1 MDKLDP
7 KPRYM
12 KINPTRFNIST
23 LPKMATSGIITDW
36 NGINMAATNTSKR
49 IPLNL
54 LVFRASA
61 YPAMEEK
68 MIIIVTLIPV
78 INSELNNELT
88 KFKSINAT
96 TKFSM
101 DSDSG
106 SPSTFVKI
114 SFFDLNAFT
123 IIIYNGVNHNNPRMI
138 PNISTP

>member
-23 LPKMATSGIITDW
+23 LPKMDTSGIITDW

-61 YPAMEEK
+61 YHAMEEK
-68 MIIIVTLIPV
+68 MILIVTLIPV

-88 KFKSINAT
+88 KFKSIKAS
-96 TKFSM
+96 TKFCM
-101 DSDSG
+101 DSESG
-106 SPSTFVKI
+106 SPRTFVKI
-114 SFFDLNAFT
+114 PILALDAF
-123 IIIYNGVNHNNPRMI
+123 P
-138 PNISTP
+138 